1 MIELSGSLHETIVR
15 VRIHDSDISLFLHDG
30 YDWPRTRKIVEQEV
44 KDMRK
49 KLAKI
54 RQLIATGQ
62 TPDPSIEETSAMLFN
77 SIHIGLDQDFDNFD
91 PTTLVAAI
99 DDELDEKAEMET
111 ESHSSWQTFPPP
123 SPGQPQRMPSTR
135 IHGRR
140 LTRSKGPSIEI
151 RLIGLDAEVDNYRPK
166 DTLVSRT
173 LVVVKDAEIL
183 DHVKTS
189 TWRKFLTELRSDSR
203 GNIRETDSSMV
214 RVELKNVRPSP
225 SHPSEETRLRVSMC
239 ELGRIKKAEKLLPQ
253 AKLLPLRLYVDQD
266 ALDFLKKF
274 FSFKDP
280 DSPSA
285 PVDTSEETYIRMF

>member
-1 MIELSGSLHETIVR
+1 VR
-15 VRIHDSDISLFLHDG
+15 VHDSDISLFLYDG

-62 TPDPSIEETSAMLFN
+62 TPDPSIEETSTMLFN
-77 SIHIGLDQDFDNFD
+77 SIHIGLDQDFDNLD
-91 PTTLVAAI
+91 PTALVAAI
-99 DDELDEKAEMET
+99 DDELNEKAES
-111 ESHSSWQTFPPP
+111 ESEIHTSWQTLPPA
-123 SPGQPQRMPSTR
+123 SPGQQQRMPSAR
-135 IHGRR
+135 VHGRR

-151 RLIGLDAEVDNYRPK
+151 KLIGLDAEVDNYRPR
-166 DTLVSRT
+166 DALVSRT

-214 RVELKNVRPSP
+214 RVELKTVRPSP
-225 SHPSEETRLRVSMC
+225 SHPSEETRLRVSTC
-239 ELGRIKKAEKLLPQ
+239 ELRGTDRAEKLFSQ

-274 FSFKDP
+274 FAFKDS
-280 DSPSA
+280 DSPAA
-285 PVDTSEETYIRMF
+285 PADTPSEETYIRMFYLQSLI

>member
-1 MIELSGSLHETIVR
+1 ME
-15 VRIHDSDISLFLHDG
+15 
-30 YDWPRTRKIVEQEV
+30 KEV

-54 RQLIATGQ
+54 RQLVATGQ
-62 TPDPSIEETSAMLFN
+62 TPDPSVEETSAMLFN
-77 SIHIGLDQDFDNFD
+77 SIHIGLDQNFENLD
-91 PTTLVAAI
+91 PTALVAAI
-99 DDELDEKAEMET
+99 DDELNEKAET
-111 ESHSSWQTFPPP
+111 ESHSSWQTFLPS
-123 SPGQPQRMPSTR
+123 SPGQHQRMPSTR

-151 RLIGLDAEVDNYRPK
+151 RLIGLDAEVDNYHPK
-166 DTLVSRT
+166 DALVSRT

-225 SHPSEETRLRVSMC
+225 SHSFEETRLRVSMC
-239 ELGRIKKAEKLLPQ
+239 ELRRI
-253 AKLLPLRLYVDQD
+253 
-266 ALDFLKKF
+266 
-274 FSFKDP
+274 
-280 DSPSA
+280 
-285 PVDTSEETYIRMF
+285 

>member
-1 MIELSGSLHETIVR
+1 M
-15 VRIHDSDISLFLHDG
+15 RIHDSDVSLFLHDG
-30 YDWPRTRKIVEQEV
+30 YDWSRTRKIVEQEV

-77 SIHIGLDQDFDNFD
+77 SIHIGLDQDFDNID
-91 PTTLVAAI
+91 PTALVAAI
-99 DDELDEKAEMET
+99 DDELNDKTEAET
-111 ESHSSWQTFPPP
+111 ESHSSWQTLPPA
-123 SPGQPQRMPSTR
+123 SPGQQQRVSSAR

-166 DTLVSRT
+166 DALVSRT

-189 TWRKFLTELRSDSR
+189 TWRKFLTGLRSDSR

-214 RVELKNVRPSP
+214 RVELKTVRPSP
-225 SHPSEETRLRVSMC
+225 SHPSEETRLRVSTC
-239 ELGRIKKAEKLLPQ
+239 ELRRTKRSENYCHRPKSCRCDYMLIK
-253 AKLLPLRLYVDQD
+253 
-266 ALDFLKKF
+266 
-274 FSFKDP
+274 
-280 DSPSA
+280 
-285 PVDTSEETYIRMF
+285 MH

>member
-1 MIELSGSLHETIVR
+1 MR

-30 YDWPRTRKIVEQEV
+30 FDWPRTRKIVEQEV

-77 SIHIGLDQDFDNFD
+77 SIHIGLDQDFDGID
-91 PTTLVAAI
+91 PTALVAAI
-99 DDELDEKAEMET
+99 DDELDENAET
-111 ESHSSWQTFPPP
+111 ESHSSWQTLPPA
-123 SPGQPQRMPSTR
+123 SPGQQQRMPSTR

-166 DTLVSRT
+166 DALVSRT
-173 LVVVKDAEIL
+173 LVVVKDVEIL

-203 GNIRETDSSMV
+203 GNIRETDSCMV
-214 RVELKNVRPSP
+214 RVELKTVRPYP
-225 SHPSEETRLRVSMC
+225 SHPSEETRLRVSLV
-239 ELGRIKKAEKLLPQ
+239 ELRRTNRAERSCHHRPNSSRYDCTL
-253 AKLLPLRLYVDQD
+253 
-266 ALDFLKKF
+266 
-274 FSFKDP
+274 
-280 DSPSA
+280 
-285 PVDTSEETYIRMF
+285 IRMHLTF